1 MFSDRKTVMECLH
14 LVLMIFDEICEE
26 VSVKFQNLISFP
38 FLSAIFSLKNPEETK
53 KNEE

>member
-1 MFSDRKTVMECLH
+1 VSTFSAYDLWRNMWGSKCK
-14 LVLMIFDEICEE
+14 I
-26 VSVKFQNLISFP
+26 SKSLIAFP